1 MLLIH
6 SGFIRSRAFNKL
18 YYIKMSPALLIG
30 GKIDFVTAFFKP
42 LADFVRSIIVIIK
55 NTGDCTAYNWCRHG
69 CSAFGGISIFLLLHA
84 VILEPVT
91 TSSGLRMPSRVGP
104 RPELNVLSSIEP
116 TVMTRRLV
124 PGAVMLWDFGPLLPA
139 AATTIM
145 PSFHIFSTFFI
156 SSEVLEGLWV
166 VPKEIFTIFIL

>member
-69 CSAFGGISIFLLLHA
+69 CSAFGGISIFFITA
-84 VILEPVT
+84 RCDIRA
-91 TSSGLRMPSRVGP
+91 SDNKFGLKNAIKSRTAAGIKCLIIN
-104 RPELNVLSSIEP
+104 RANGNDKG
-116 TVMTRRLV
+116 RLV

-139 AATTIM
+139 QATTIM
-145 PSFHIFSTFFI
+145 PSFHIFSTFY
-156 SSEVLEGLWV
+156 
-166 VPKEIFTIFIL
+166 

>member
-69 CSAFGGISIFLLLHA
+69 CSAFGGISIFFITARCDIRASDNKFGLKNAIKSRTAAGIKCLIINRANGNDKAACAGCGYA
-84 VILEPVT
+84 V
-91 TSSGLRMPSRVGP
+91 G
-104 RPELNVLSSIEP
+104 
-116 TVMTRRLV
+116 
-124 PGAVMLWDFGPLLPA
+124 LLPA

>member
-69 CSAFGGISIFLLLHA
+69 CSAFGGISIFFITA
-84 VILEPVT
+84 RCDIRA
-91 TSSGLRMPSRVGP
+91 SDNKFGLKNAIKSRTAAGIKCLIIN
-104 RPELNVLSSIEP
+104 RANGNDKAACAGCGYAE
-116 TVMTRRLV
+116 
-124 PGAVMLWDFGPLLPA
+124 GLWTAITGRGDNNNAFIPH
-139 AATTIM
+139 I
-145 PSFHIFSTFFI
+145 FHIFY
-156 SSEVLEGLWV
+156 
-166 VPKEIFTIFIL
+166 

>member
-69 CSAFGGISIFLLLHA
+69 CSAFDPIGIRIAGCAGCDPVSRCYQIRLAHA
-84 VILEPVT
+84 LKCRSSTGNSLISLEHIT
-91 TSSGLRMPSRVGP
+91 GTYGDDLTAASRCSYSS
-104 RPELNVLSSIEP
+104 
-116 TVMTRRLV
+116 
-124 PGAVMLWDFGPLLPA
+124 
-139 AATTIM
+139 
-145 PSFHIFSTFFI
+145 
-156 SSEVLEGLWV
+156 
-166 VPKEIFTIFIL
+166 

>member
-1 MLLIH
+1 M
-6 SGFIRSRAFNKL
+6 
-18 YYIKMSPALLIG
+18 
-30 GKIDFVTAFFKP
+30 
-42 LADFVRSIIVIIK
+42 
-55 NTGDCTAYNWCRHG
+55 
-69 CSAFGGISIFLLLHA
+69 
-84 VILEPVT
+84 ILEPVT

-145 PSFHIFSTFFI
+145 PSFHIFSTFLL
-156 SSEVLEGLWV
+156 VQKYWRGCG
-166 VPKEIFTIFIL
+166 